1 MKVGARAGTGGRPL
15 GRTRGRIP
23 ARLAVRVIFSGSE
36 ALALFAVLAAEHH
49 LDGIW
54 VPWAFGVLAALVGL
68 DRGTAAR
75 IHPRLV
81 DEIGPVAGRV
91 GVAVLLVIPFL
102 RAPANELAVVGLSAL
117 LAILVARGL
126 AYASVREA
134 RRRGWL
140 HHRALIVGS
149 GEVAARIIRAAL
161 EHPEYGMRPIG
172 LVDDDAG
179 VATSAVAR
187 LGSLVDI
194 EAVARRGQVSRIVVA
209 FSSAPEVL
217 TLRLLRACER
227 LSVELYVVPRF
238 FELGLDA
245 SVTDDLWGIPLALLP
260 CALVRRTSRALKRGS
275 DVVVSAVALTVL
287 SPLLAIVAMAI
298 RCTGPGPV
306 TFRQSRVGLDGRH
319 FTVIKFRTMVA
330 NDDGDLTWSVVHDPR
345 VTRLGRFLRRT
356 GLDEAPQLF
365 NVLLGQMSLVGPR
378 PERPVFAG
386 IFAAAV
392 PEYEA
397 RHRVRVGITGWAQV
411 NGLRGDTSIAD
422 RARFDNY
429 YVANWTLRGDI
440 VILLRTVALLFRQM
454 IPDRRVAAEVDLE
467 TPTPAAALTASSLP
481 ILEDFPSPLGTT
493 SSALPAV
500 VTQTSTG

>member
-1 MKVGARAGTGGRPL
+1 MDVGARAGTRARPL

-23 ARLAVRVIFSGSE
+23 ARLVVRAVFSGSE
-36 ALALFAVLAAEHH
+36 ALALFAVLAAEHY

-54 VPWAFGVLAALVGL
+54 VLWAFGVLAAMTGL
-68 DRGTAAR
+68 DRGSVAR
-75 IHPRLV
+75 IHPQLV
-81 DEIGPVAGRV
+81 DEIAPTAGRV

-102 RAPANELAVVGLSAL
+102 RAPANELAVVGFSAL
-117 LAILVARGL
+117 LAILVARGV
-126 AYASVREA
+126 ACATVRQA
-134 RRRGWL
+134 RRHGRL
-140 HHRALIVGS
+140 HHRVLIVGS
-149 GEVAARIIRAAL
+149 GEIAARIVRAAV

-179 VATSAVAR
+179 VATAAVAR

-194 EAVARRGQVSRIVVA
+194 EAVARRAQVSRIVVA
-209 FSSAPEVL
+209 FSSAPELL

-260 CALVRRTSRALKRGS
+260 CALVRRTSRALKRGF
-275 DVVVSAVALTVL
+275 DVVMSAVALTVL
-287 SPLLAIVAMAI
+287 SPVLAIVAMAI

-330 NDDGDLTWSVVHDPR
+330 NDDGDHTWSVVHDPR

-365 NVLLGQMSLVGPR
+365 NVLLGHMSLVGPR

-440 VILLRTVALLFRQM
+440 VILLRTVVLLFRQM
-454 IPDRRVAAEVDLE
+454 IPDRTMAAEVDLE

-481 ILEDFPSPLGTT
+481 IPEDFPSPRGTT
-493 SSALPAV
+493 SSALPAA